1 MYKLGCNCLTALLT
15 VTDTRTK
22 RPKIK
27 AKQKVVQNP
36 LAEFQKEGIVT
47 KNVLPGI
54 TATDLRALNT
64 LKVLRA
70 EKLPRSMAMVT

>member
-1 MYKLGCNCLTALLT
+1 MYEGTSYSYRDKATN
-15 VTDTRTK
+15 
-22 RPKIK
+22 PKIK
-27 AKQKVVQNP
+27 AKQKVVQNSLTEP
-36 LAEFQKEGIVT
+36 QNEECAT
-47 KNVLPGI
+47 KNSLPGI

>member
-1 MYKLGCNCLTALLT
+1 M
-15 VTDTRTK
+15 V
-22 RPKIK
+22 K
-27 AKQKVVQNP
+27 AKQKVVQNSLTLP
-36 LAEFQKEGIVT
+36 QKEGIAT
-47 KNVLPGI
+47 KNILPGI